1 MNALTAIYA
10 RVSSERQKE
19 EKTIESQTFSLKE
32 FAQAQNYVVPESWVF
47 EDEGYSGATL
57 ARPGLER
64 LRDLVS
70 EGQVEIV
77 LVHSPDRL
85 SRRYAYQVLLL
96 EEFSR
101 QGVEVR
107 FLKGNAGQ
115 TPEEQLLVQFQGM
128 IAEYE
133 RAQITERCRRG
144 KRYRAKTGLINVLS
158 GAPYGYRY
166 LKKSDGSDSCYVI
179 DENEV
184 PVVRQVYQ
192 WYTEEGLSLGAIARR
207 LTEQGVP
214 TRRGK
219 ARWERSVVWAM
230 LRNPAYVGRAA
241 YGKTE
246 PAERTRITRP
256 LRQKGGFSKRCRANR
271 ERPREQWIE
280 IPVPALIS
288 EPTFARAQERLAQNQ
303 RLSIKNTREI
313 TLLQGLLV
321 CAECGYGLYR
331 TSTRTSKRRAKY
343 YRCLGSDRWRH
354 LMETPCTCR
363 PIRVEDLDEAVWT
376 QVEQLLEDPVLIRV
390 ELERRRDEGLRANPI
405 EQRRQRVQHDIQ
417 RVSQQVD
424 KLLDAYQEGLL
435 GLGELRQRMPALRK
449 KQAAAQKE
457 LENAHW
463 QALADEQLRQLD
475 QSLERFLGRL
485 KQSARNLSVADK
497 QKIIRLLVKEII
509 VEKDTIIVRHCIPLT
524 SKAEPENE
532 RLDGKGQS
540 SYQVCTRRHH
550 PALRGSTCRL
560 TLIFTLPASFFST
573 TGALSHALI
582 NASTAP
588 SLIRLATSLINS
600 LCGMLSKDI

>member
-19 EKTIESQTFSLKE
+19 EKTIESQTSVLKE
-32 FAQAQNYVVPESWVF
+32 FAQAQNYVVPENWVF

-101 QGVEVR
+101 QGIEVR

-144 KRYRAKTGLINVLS
+144 KRHRAKTGLVNVLS

-166 LKKSDGSDSCYVI
+166 LKKTEGSDSCYVI
-179 DENEV
+179 DENEA

-207 LTEQGVP
+207 LTNQGVP

-230 LRNPAYVGRAA
+230 LRNPAYIGRAA

-246 PAERTRITRP
+246 PAERRRITRP

-280 IPVPALIS
+280 IAG
-288 EPTFARAQERLAQNQ
+288 A
-303 RLSIKNTREI
+303 
-313 TLLQGLLV
+313 
-321 CAECGYGLYR
+321 
-331 TSTRTSKRRAKY
+331 
-343 YRCLGSDRWRH
+343 GSN
-354 LMETPCTCR
+354 
-363 PIRVEDLDEAVWT
+363 
-376 QVEQLLEDPVLIRV
+376 
-390 ELERRRDEGLRANPI
+390 LRANLRTGTRASGSESTPLDQ
-405 EQRRQRVQHDIQ
+405 EHPRDYFAPRSAGMRRVRL
-417 RVSQQVD
+417 RALSN
-424 KLLDAYQEGLL
+424 LDAHQ
-435 GLGELRQRMPALRK
+435 
-449 KQAAAQKE
+449 QAPSQI
-457 LENAHW
+457 
-463 QALADEQLRQLD
+463 
-475 QSLERFLGRL
+475 
-485 KQSARNLSVADK
+485 LSVSGLRSLAAID
-497 QKIIRLLVKEII
+497 
-509 VEKDTIIVRHCIPLT
+509 
-524 SKAEPENE
+524 ENTMHV
-532 RLDGKGQS
+532 S
-540 SYQVCTRRHH
+540 SYSCGGCG
-550 PALRGSTCRL
+550 RGGMD
-560 TLIFTLPASFFST
+560 P
-573 TGALSHALI
+573 GK
-582 NASTAP
+582 
-588 SLIRLATSLINS
+588 ATS
-600 LCGMLSKDI
+600 

>member
-19 EKTIESQTFSLKE
+19 EKTIESQTCALKE
-32 FAQAQNYVVPESWVF
+32 FAHAQNYVVPESWVF

-57 ARPGLER
+57 ARPGLEK

-77 LVHSPDRL
+77 LVYSPDRL

-144 KRYRAKTGLINVLS
+144 KRHRAKTGSVNVLS

-166 LKKSDGSDSCYVI
+166 LKKTDGSDSCYVI
-179 DENEV
+179 DENEA
-184 PVVRQVYQ
+184 PAVRQVYQ

-230 LRNPAYVGRAA
+230 LRNPAYIGRAA

-246 PAERTRITRP
+246 SAERRRITRP
-256 LRQKGGFSKRCRANR
+256 LRQKGGFSKRCRASR

-321 CAECGYGLYR
+321 CSECGYGLYR
-331 TSTRTSKRRAKY
+331 TSTRTRKRRQAKY
-343 YRCLGSDRWRH
+343 YRCLGSDRWRQ
-354 LMETPCTCR
+354 LMKTPCTCR
-363 PIRVEDLDEAVWT
+363 PIRVEDVDEAVWT
-376 QVEQLLEDPVLIRV
+376 QVQRLVEDPVLVRA

-417 RVSQQVD
+417 RVNQQID

-435 GLGELRQRMPALRK
+435 GLGELRQRLPALCK

-463 QALADEQLRQLD
+463 QALADKQLRQLD
-475 QSLERFLGRL
+475 QSLETFLARL

-509 VEKDTIIVRHCIPLT
+509 VEKDAIIVRHCIPVT
-524 SKAEPENE
+524 SHAEPGDE
-532 RLDGKGQS
+532 RLNRQPQQS
-540 SYQVCTRRHH
+540 SYQVCTRRSLA
-550 PALRGSTCRL
+550 PVGEPFSALRL
-560 TLIFTLPASFFST
+560 
-573 TGALSHALI
+573 
-582 NASTAP
+582 
-588 SLIRLATSLINS
+588 
-600 LCGMLSKDI
+600 

>member
-1 MNALTAIYA
+1 MNVLTAIYA

-19 EKTIESQTFSLKE
+19 EKTIESQTSSLKE

-144 KRYRAKTGLINVLS
+144 KRHRAKTGSVNVLS

-166 LKKSDGSDSCYVI
+166 LKKTDGSDSCYVI

-246 PAERTRITRP
+246 SAERTRITRP

-280 IPVPALIS
+280 ITVPALIS

-303 RLSIKNTREI
+303 HLSIKNTREI

-331 TSTRTSKRRAKY
+331 TSTRTSKRQAKY
-343 YRCLGSDRWRH
+343 YRCLGSDRWRQ
-354 LMETPCTCR
+354 LMQTPCTCR
-363 PIRVEDLDEAVWT
+363 PIRVEDVDEAVWT
-376 QVEQLLEDPVLIRV
+376 QVKRLLEDPVLVRA

-417 RVSQQVD
+417 RVNQQID

-475 QSLERFLGRL
+475 QSLETFLGRL

-509 VEKDTIIVRHCIPLT
+509 VEKDTIIVRHCIPVT
-524 SKAEPENE
+524 SHAGPENE
-532 RLDGKGQS
+532 QLNGQAEQS
-540 SYQVCTRRHH
+540 SYQVCTRRDFPVAQQH
-550 PALRGSTCRL
+550 PAGRSRQGTGKAEPLLLPVCR
-560 TLIFTLPASFFST
+560 
-573 TGALSHALI
+573 
-582 NASTAP
+582 
-588 SLIRLATSLINS
+588 RL
-600 LCGMLSKDI
+600 

>member
-10 RVSSERQKE
+10 RVSSEHQKE

-144 KRYRAKTGLINVLS
+144 KRYRAKTGLVNVLS

-207 LTEQGVP
+207 FD
-214 TRRGK
+214 
-219 ARWERSVVWAM
+219 
-230 LRNPAYVGRAA
+230 RAGCA
-241 YGKTE
+241 D
-246 PAERTRITRP
+246 P
-256 LRQKGGFSKRCRANR
+256 
-271 ERPREQWIE
+271 
-280 IPVPALIS
+280 
-288 EPTFARAQERLAQNQ
+288 Q
-303 RLSIKNTREI
+303 R
-313 TLLQGLLV
+313 
-321 CAECGYGLYR
+321 
-331 TSTRTSKRRAKY
+331 
-343 YRCLGSDRWRH
+343 
-354 LMETPCTCR
+354 
-363 PIRVEDLDEAVWT
+363 
-376 QVEQLLEDPVLIRV
+376 
-390 ELERRRDEGLRANPI
+390 
-405 EQRRQRVQHDIQ
+405 
-417 RVSQQVD
+417 
-424 KLLDAYQEGLL
+424 
-435 GLGELRQRMPALRK
+435 
-449 KQAAAQKE
+449 
-457 LENAHW
+457 
-463 QALADEQLRQLD
+463 
-475 QSLERFLGRL
+475 
-485 KQSARNLSVADK
+485 QSALGAFGGVGHVA
-497 QKIIRLLVKEII
+497 
-509 VEKDTIIVRHCIPLT
+509 
-524 SKAEPENE
+524 
-532 RLDGKGQS
+532 
-540 SYQVCTRRHH
+540 
-550 PALRGSTCRL
+550 
-560 TLIFTLPASFFST
+560 
-573 TGALSHALI
+573 
-582 NASTAP
+582 
-588 SLIRLATSLINS
+588 
-600 LCGMLSKDI
+600 

>member
-19 EKTIESQTFSLKE
+19 EKTIESQTSALKE
-32 FAQAQNYVVPESWVF
+32 FAQAQNYVVPENWVF

-101 QGVEVR
+101 QGIEVH

-133 RAQITERCRRG
+133 RAQITERSRRG
-144 KRYRAKTGLINVLS
+144 KRHRAKTGLVNVLS

-166 LKKSDGSDSCYVI
+166 LKKTDGSDSCYVI

-246 PAERTRITRP
+246 SAERRRITRP
-256 LRQKGGFSKRCRANR
+256 LRQSGGFSKRSGR
-271 ERPREQWIE
+271 I
-280 IPVPALIS
+280 
-288 EPTFARAQERLAQNQ
+288 
-303 RLSIKNTREI
+303 
-313 TLLQGLLV
+313 
-321 CAECGYGLYR
+321 
-331 TSTRTSKRRAKY
+331 
-343 YRCLGSDRWRH
+343 GS
-354 LMETPCTCR
+354 
-363 PIRVEDLDEAVWT
+363 
-376 QVEQLLEDPVLIRV
+376 
-390 ELERRRDEGLRANPI
+390 G
-405 EQRRQRVQHDIQ
+405 
-417 RVSQQVD
+417 
-424 KLLDAYQEGLL
+424 
-435 GLGELRQRMPALRK
+435 
-449 KQAAAQKE
+449 
-457 LENAHW
+457 
-463 QALADEQLRQLD
+463 
-475 QSLERFLGRL
+475 
-485 KQSARNLSVADK
+485 
-497 QKIIRLLVKEII
+497 
-509 VEKDTIIVRHCIPLT
+509 
-524 SKAEPENE
+524 
-532 RLDGKGQS
+532 
-540 SYQVCTRRHH
+540 
-550 PALRGSTCRL
+550 
-560 TLIFTLPASFFST
+560 PASN
-573 TGALSHALI
+573 G
-582 NASTAP
+582 
-588 SLIRLATSLINS
+588 
-600 LCGMLSKDI
+600 SK